1 MTGVTT
7 FLSQYWFEIVSSI
20 GIIGALVL
28 SAWQNFHARKALRA
42 QSFLNLHQL
51 EVLAHGK
58 DGEDGIVAITTLNK
72 YDNFAEFEQNEPAS
86 KREAI
91 YNAVAFLNFVAT
103 LGEED
108 YLKIQD
114 GWDVYFMA
122 YRISYDKLLP
132 WWLEYQRQFHHNIF
146 PSFERACLVIH
157 AITPEMS
164 IAFDNKRIGQY
175 EKRYYR
181 TSKLTK
187 EKLHNALNQSG
198 VLRYTS
204 PSKPS

>member
-1 MTGVTT
+1 M
-7 FLSQYWFEIVSSI
+7 QYWFEIVSSI

-28 SAWQNFHARKALRA
+28 SAWQNFNARKALRA

-58 DGEDGIVAITTLNK
+58 DGEDGIIAITTLKK
-72 YDNFAEFEQNEPAS
+72 YDNYADFEQNESAS
-86 KREAI
+86 KRDAI

-132 WWLEYQRQFHHNIF
+132 WWLKHQREFHHHIF
-146 PSFERACLVIH
+146 PSFERACLVTH

-164 IAFDNKRIGQY
+164 IAFVKKRIDQF
-175 EKRYYR
+175 EKKYYH

-187 EKLHNALNQSG
+187 KKLHE
-198 VLRYTS
+198 VLSQPDVLT